1 MATKKIKK
9 GDKVKVIAG
18 ESADK
23 TGKVLQVSDAKII
36 VEGVNIVS
44 KHTKPRKA
52 QEQGGILKSER
63 PIQASNVMLVCPE
76 CGNETRVGF
85 KFDEEGNKYRF
96 CKNSKCLAN
105 IDKAALKEEKKAKK
119 TKEAK
124 EPKAKDSKDPKPEKK
139 KKD

>member
-23 TGKVLQVSDAKII
+23 TGKVLQVSEQKII

-44 KHTKPRKA
+44 RHTKPRKA
-52 QEQGGILKSER
+52 QEPGGIVKSER

-96 CKNSKCLAN
+96 CKNAACLAN
-105 IDKAALKEEKKAKK
+105 IDKAVVKEDKKAKK
-119 TKEAK
+119 TKDAKEAK
-124 EPKAKDSKDPKPEKK
+124 VKDVKDSKQEKK
-139 KKD
+139 KKE